1 MVSHAP
7 TAFTAVQ
14 CVDGLGVG
22 IFGVVGV
29 FIIADFTKGADRF
42 NPAQGATATWG
53 LSSEVG

>member
-1 MVSHAP
+1 MSHAP

-29 FIIADFTKGADRF
+29 FTIADFTKGTDRF
-42 NPAQGATATWG
+42 NPAQGAAATWG